1 MHKTSQIDLG
11 SRHCENIG
19 FLKGRSLWPSGR
31 CFELCFDDF
40 AQRHPL
46 LVLLLDALV
55 RESAL
60 MLSRNDSFP
69 PELSFLDR
77 LHRSKPT
84 RYHPS
89 EDKEGVFRVSDGCC
103 NLF

>member
-1 MHKTSQIDLG
+1 
-11 SRHCENIG
+11 
-19 FLKGRSLWPSGR
+19 LWPSRR

-40 AQRHPL
+40 AQRNPL

-60 MLSRNDSFP
+60 MLSRNCGFP

-77 LHRSKPT
+77 LHRSKSSP
-84 RYHPS
+84 YHAP
-89 EDKEGVFRVSDGCC
+89 EDKEGGFKISHGCC
-103 NLF
+103 DIF